1 MRSPL
6 RDRFARTIAAFGLAL
21 AALLPAASARA
32 AAPLVL
38 RVGETQDLDSLN
50 PFMTALEIGYEVF
63 TLNYDLLVNFGQNNE
78 AVPGFADTW
87 TQSADGLSWTF
98 HIRSGM
104 KWSDGQPATSEDV
117 RYTYQLELDGTKDGG
132 SVGLGYLD
140 PYLKDSFVTAVTA
153 PDPSTVVITSS
164 RPTSKLTSA
173 YIPILPAHIW
183 KNVKPANVSD
193 FKNNPT
199 NVGTGPY
206 QVVEWKASQYVKL
219 QRNPNYWGT
228 PGAEDQIVIQFYPDA
243 PDTMVAAFKNNELD
257 YIHNPSAGQFNQLK
271 TLPKTVALATESNGF
286 TQINFN
292 TYDKDI
298 PSGGASTKA
307 LRDPA
312 FRTALGYAVDKSTLI
327 QKVLLGYG
335 SPGTTQVPPWQ
346 RKWHVD
352 PTDIRQFNIAT
363 ANTMLDAAGYPRGS
377 DGTRVDKEGKPINL
391 RLYFPS
397 DNPDYAKDA
406 QFVQDWYGQAGVKV
420 TAQGLDS
427 GTLGTLEYLD
437 GSKAAK
443 GQLKYDMVIWG
454 WTGDPDPNALLT
466 ILETSSI
473 GNTSDSQWSN
483 TQYDGLFDQQNQA
496 ATDADR
502 HALMAQMQQL
512 FYDQA
517 PYEIL
522 YYDNNLDAYH
532 TDKFANWQNQPADG
546 GAPFFLDGSL
556 AYTVLTDATKATPV
570 PSAAPSVATS
580 PVAGSSTGPVA
591 SPTPAP
597 VATDTSGSGSSLGL
611 ILAVVAIAAL
621 LVVVLLMTRRRRAAA
636 AEDDE

>member
-6 RDRFARTIAAFGLAL
+6 RDQLARTFAALCMAV
-21 AALLPAASARA
+21 AALLPAASVRA

-50 PFMTALEIGYEVF
+50 PFETALEIGYEVF

-87 TQSADGLSWTF
+87 TEAPDGLSWTF

-140 PYLKDSFVTAVTA
+140 PYLWDSFVTGVTA
-153 PDPSTVVITSS
+153 PDPSTVVITTS
-164 RPTSKLTSA
+164 RRTSKLTSA
-173 YIPILPAHIW
+173 YIPILPEHIW
-183 KNVKPANVSD
+183 KKVTAANVGD
-193 FKNNPT
+193 FKNNAP

-206 QVVEWKASQYVKL
+206 QVAEWRVGQYVRL
-219 QRNPNYWGT
+219 VRNPNYWGT
-228 PGAEDQIVIQFYPDA
+228 QGAEDQVVIQFYPDA

-271 TLPKTVALATESNGF
+271 TLPTTVALATESNGF
-286 TQINFN
+286 TQLNFN

-312 FRTALGYAVDKSTLI
+312 FRAALGYAVDKAALI

-352 PTDIRQFNIAT
+352 PTDIRAFSIDT
-363 ANTMLDAAGYPRGS
+363 ANAKLDAAGYPRGP

-406 QFVQDWYGQAGVKV
+406 QFIQDWYGQAGIKV

-427 GTLGTLEYLD
+427 GTLGTIEYLD
-437 GSKAAK
+437 GSKPTK
-443 GQLKYDMVIWG
+443 GQLKYDAVIWG

-466 ILETSSI
+466 ILTTSSI

-483 TQYDGLFDQQNQA
+483 AQYDALFDRQNQA
-496 ATDADR
+496 ANDADR
-502 HALMAQMQQL
+502 HAAMTQMQQL

-532 TDKFANWQNQPADG
+532 TDKFGGWQNQPQDG

-556 AYTVLTDATKATPV
+556 NYTVLTDATKATPV
-570 PSAAPSVATS
+570 PSVTANPAPT
-580 PVAGSSTGPVA
+580 VAGSSAAPTA
-591 SPTPAP
+591 AATPAP
-597 VATDTSGSGSSLGL
+597 VPADTSSSGSPLVL
-611 ILAVVAIAAL
+611 IIGVVAIAAL
-621 LVVVLLMTRRRRAAA
+621 LVVVLTMTRRRRTAAD
-636 AEDDE
+636 EDDE